1 MIKSFF
7 GMEVDLLSL
16 RVFVAVVEKGSL
28 SEAARSLGLTQPA
41 VTYQVKRLEESFG
54 LPIVKRGKL
63 GIRLTPAGETLYRYA
78 KRLTDLHDELMA
90 VMEGYREGVSE
101 TLKVGVCPVAGEL
114 ILPMIADAL
123 KDHHPELKLSTQI
136 SYFPP
141 ILDGLLSGELDV
153 GIIEIRAR
161 HKGIMVEEL
170 LKEPF
175 LLVASPDQVTEG
187 ANLSL
192 KDLQGTKIFL
202 REEAVGIKATVEGFL
217 NSKGMRLNDFE
228 VVSVAGS
235 NEAIKKMIKEGMGV
249 SFFPMEMVRQDLE
262 RGELKEIPL
271 KEGVPVLKF
280 FLAYRKRRVYSQK
293 VKMFIGLV
301 KDLFAEGQKGY
312 KDAFVS

>member
-1 MIKSFF
+1 MIKFLF
-7 GMEVDLLSL
+7 GMEIDLLSL

-202 REEAVGIKATVEGFL
+202 REEAVG
-217 NSKGMRLNDFE
+217 S
-228 VVSVAGS
+228 
-235 NEAIKKMIKEGMGV
+235 
-249 SFFPMEMVRQDLE
+249 
-262 RGELKEIPL
+262 
-271 KEGVPVLKF
+271 
-280 FLAYRKRRVYSQK
+280 RR
-293 VKMFIGLV
+293 
-301 KDLFAEGQKGY
+301 
-312 KDAFVS
+312 